1 MIAVTLLRTHLIVS
15 VSIAQV
21 HPGDVLGPSVPGPIV
36 LVVDFPTPTH
46 LQEMSSIHS
55 LTPYYSYPSKQSKEP
70 CKKVDCVIHLSPA
83 SVTCTTEYQQW
94 MSRFGEVQH
103 VMAGHQ
109 L

>member
-1 MIAVTLLRTHLIVS
+1 M
-15 VSIAQV
+15 QV
-21 HPGDVLGPSVPGPIV
+21 HPSDVLGPSVPGPIV
-36 LVVDFPTPTH
+36 LVVDCPTPSH
-46 LQEMSSIHS
+46 LQELSSIHS
-55 LTPYYSYPSKQSKEP
+55 LTPYYSDPSKQSKEM
-70 CKKVDCVIHLSPA
+70 CKEVDCVIHLSPA